1 MSRNSDSPGGRLRP
15 VRSFLLRRIPFVLG
29 WRNIAIL
36 GAALG
41 VLSVAVTLLLEPFG
55 TADYEAPWRTLRL
68 SGYAL
73 CFLLPFLALHAVD
86 RQVYRWQGRRWWLA
100 NELVTRSMLIV
111 AISTANWL
119 YNIRVINDIRPSFG
133 YWADY
138 MISFALPGLPVLLPT
153 GILLAWFL
161 ATRFPEPEP
170 AARDRIRVRGEG
182 RDERLDFAM
191 GEFLYAEARQN
202 YVAIHLAGPQGDDSR
217 LLRLTLGELQ
227 QQIPGSA
234 RIHRSYLVNPG
245 RVREVR
251 GNARKRE
258 VVLDGVEQP
267 LPASQRLDPQR
278 LEIV

>member
-1 MSRNSDSPGGRLRP
+1 MTDNYDSNGGPLRLVP
-15 VRSFLLRRIPFVLG
+15 AFLLRRIPFALG
-29 WRNIAIL
+29 WRNIALL
-36 GAALG
+36 GSTLG
-41 VLSVAVTLLLEPFG
+41 LLSVSVTVLLEPFG
-55 TADYEAPWRTLRL
+55 TADYNAPWRTLRL

-100 NELVTRSMLIV
+100 NELVTRSVLIV
-111 AISTANWL
+111 AISTASWL
-119 YNIRVINDIRPSFG
+119 YNIRIINDIQPSFR

-138 MISFALPGLPVLLPT
+138 MVEFALPGLPVLLPT

-161 ATRFPEPEP
+161 ASRFPELEP
-170 AARDRIRVRGEG
+170 AARDRVRVRGEG
-182 RDERLDFAM
+182 RDEHLDFAL

-202 YVAIHLAGPQGDDSR
+202 YVAIHLAGSEGSESR

-227 QQIPGSA
+227 RQIPGSA
-234 RIHRSYLVNPG
+234 RIHRSYLVNPD
-245 RVREVR
+245 RVIRVR

-267 LPASQRLDPQR
+267 LPASQRLDPER
-278 LEIV
+278 MEIV

>member
-1 MSRNSDSPGGRLRP
+1 MTGNGDSADGLLRLVP
-15 VRSFLLRRIPFVLG
+15 SFLLRRIPFVLG
-29 WRNIAIL
+29 WRNIAII

-41 VLSVAVTLLLEPFG
+41 LLSVAVTLLLEPFG

-86 RQVYRWQGRRWWLA
+86 RLVFRWQGRRWWLA
-100 NELVTRSMLIV
+100 NELVTRSVLII
-111 AISTANWL
+111 AIATANWL
-119 YNIRVINDIRPSFG
+119 YNIRVINDIRPSFS

-138 MISFALPGLPVLLPT
+138 MVSFALPGLPVLLPT
-153 GILLAWFL
+153 GILLAYFL

-170 AARDRIRVRGEG
+170 AARDRVRVRGEG
-182 RDERLDFAM
+182 RDERVDFAL
-191 GEFLYAEARQN
+191 GDFLYAEAQQN
-202 YVAIHLAGPQGDDSR
+202 YVALHLTGPEGSESR

-227 QQIPGSA
+227 RQIPGSA

-245 RVREVR
+245 RVLTVR

-267 LPASQRLDPQR
+267 LPASQRLDPER

>member
-1 MSRNSDSPGGRLRP
+1 MSRNSDSPGGRLRL

-100 NELVTRSMLIV
+100 NELVTRSVLIV